1 MAPQTVLCK
10 MYMVYF
16 SIIIVVYFSITI
28 YIFGQIGEK
37 GQKVVHYLGHL
48 RFIR

>member
-1 MAPQTVLCK
+1 MQSYDDYQLIPKNQANS
-10 MYMVYF
+10 F
-16 SIIIVVYFSITI
+16 STCMDKRPV
-28 YIFGQIGEK
+28 FGQIGEK